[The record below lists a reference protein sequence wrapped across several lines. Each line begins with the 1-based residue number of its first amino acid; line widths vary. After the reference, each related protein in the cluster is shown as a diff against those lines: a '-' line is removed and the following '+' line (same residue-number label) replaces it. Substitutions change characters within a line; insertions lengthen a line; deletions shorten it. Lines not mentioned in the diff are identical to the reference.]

1 MIKLFAK
8 DCIIYWKIINNSDID
23 MLQID
28 LDRLGE
34 CGIENTM
41 KLNPGKSKAVSF
53 TTAPLKNPPKF
64 FFGGDQRI
72 PKASSCRYLGIILH
86 RDLCWADQVNYTV
99 QKAWKALHFIMCVL
113 NMGNGNMKSLAYTL
127 LVRQILEKGVSCW
140 DPYKQDQIIALD
152 RVQKKAA
159 KFASHVK
166 VSVWEILA

>member
-64 FFGGDQRI
+64 FLGGTKEFR
-72 PKASSCRYLGIILH
+72 K
-86 RDLCWADQVNYTV
+86 
-99 QKAWKALHFIMCVL
+99 
-113 NMGNGNMKSLAYTL
+113 
-127 LVRQILEKGVSCW
+127 
-140 DPYKQDQIIALD
+140 
-152 RVQKKAA
+152 RVA
-159 KFASHVK
+159 VD
-166 VSVWEILA
+166 I